1 MARALDDRV
10 PGVAARRVLRGGG
23 ANRGW
28 ALALVACLKTIENA
42 SRYATMLWRT
52 PPLFNRFD
60 DDDFKAA
67 VRLSPLYSR

>member
-1 MARALDDRV
+1 MRASDDRV
-10 PGVAARRVLRGGG
+10 SGEAPVEFYGEGRQPRV
-23 ANRGW
+23 
-28 ALALVACLKTIENA
+28 ALALACLKTIENA